1 DASVGHILP
10 GTDGVRRSISS
21 RPRHILVE
29 SAPRYLP
36 GQKVLLVGTQL
47 LRTQLLR
54 RTAEVPGKLYDTQD
68 LGLDGP
74 RRLVAQ
80 AEVVDVTLT
89 KRSQEIVST
98 QKAHAPGGIPQ
109 RNLLCGP
116 MRSAKPSDASTT
128 KTEMTEGTKEREP
141 PQPPRSGLVQRQ
153 SSAAG
158 GARWAMNLENTTC
171 PVGLYN
177 FWFAMPC

>member
-54 RTAEVPGKLYDTQD
+54 RTAEVSGKLYDAQNI
-68 LGLDGP
+68 GLDGP
-74 RRLVAQ
+74 RSLIAQ

-89 KRSQEIVST
+89 KRSHEIVST

-116 MRSAKPSDASTT
+116 MRSAKPNAVSTT
-128 KTEMTEGTKEREP
+128 TAEMKKGANERQRSKP
-141 PQPPRSGLVQRQ
+141 PPGGLVQRQ
-153 SSAAG
+153 AQPRRPL
-158 GARWAMNLENTTC
+158 ARS
-171 PVGLYN
+171 
-177 FWFAMPC
+177 

>member
-1 DASVGHILP
+1 MQRLFGRGGRLGFHYHFGFDASVGHILP

-68 LGLDGP
+68 LGLDAP
-74 RRLVAQ
+74 R
-80 AEVVDVTLT
+80 
-89 KRSQEIVST
+89 
-98 QKAHAPGGIPQ
+98 
-109 RNLLCGP
+109 
-116 MRSAKPSDASTT
+116 
-128 KTEMTEGTKEREP
+128 
-141 PQPPRSGLVQRQ
+141 
-153 SSAAG
+153 
-158 GARWAMNLENTTC
+158 
-171 PVGLYN
+171 
-177 FWFAMPC
+177 